1 MQDIVEIIVVM
12 RHGFRADKAAEEWVE
27 SETRPWDPPLSSGGW
42 KEAVRSG
49 KEIHKLLKRK
59 PDLIFTSPYTRCLQ
73 TASAVAKACDTSFK
87 RIVIDRGLSETY
99 DYLHTVRTVS
109 SNDMVVNGE
118 YANMAKWFL
127 SERRHS
133 ETSSSWRLE
142 PGPTLRQRVEAFMYD
157 KWKVPKRGR
166 HELHVQGKFPD
177 FEMYANLGFN
187 RGGQVRRY
195 VRAFQRCLVDL
206 KRKSTGLRVGIVI
219 THGAGVKAMH
229 EHLLQARPQDL
240 DTGGYFVVGREK
252 RGAYQLLADRLA
264 KNV

>member
-1 MQDIVEIIVVM
+1 MRTKPEKSGPKARQD
-12 RHGFRADKAAEEWVE
+12 HGILF
-27 SETRPWDPPLSSGGW
+27 LSSGGW

-87 RIVIDRGLSETY
+87 RMVIDRGLSETY

-109 SNDMVVNGE
+109 SNDLVVKGE

-133 ETSSSWRLE
+133 ETSSGWRLE
-142 PGPTLRQRVEAFMYD
+142 PGLTLEKRVDKFVYD

-187 RGGQVRRY
+187 RGGQVKRY
-195 VRAFQRCLVDL
+195 VRALDRCIKEL
-206 KRKSTGLRVGIVI
+206 KKSKEVRVGIII

-240 DTGGYFVVGREK
+240 DTAGYFVVGRQK
-252 RGAYQLLADRLA
+252 RGTYQLLADRLA